1 MGNQFTTF
9 DYLHAKHIVENNK
22 NLQDRVFKLV
32 KNGFTI
38 ATRYTL
44 KSSGHLSPCQMEYVK
59 RTKERRMVVGYRPLH
74 HSREAICVIW
84 REE

>member
-1 MGNQFTTF
+1 MGKQFTAYSYEF
-9 DYLHAKHIVENNK
+9 ARNIIKNNK

-59 RTKERRMVVGYRPLH
+59 STKEHRMIVGYRPLH

-84 REE
+84 RE

>member
-1 MGNQFTTF
+1 MGKQFTAYSYEF
-9 DYLHAKHIVENNK
+9 AKNIVLNNK
-22 NLQDRVFKLV
+22 SLQDRVFKLV
-32 KNGFTI
+32 RNGFTI

-84 REE
+84 RE

>member
-1 MGNQFTTF
+1 MGKQFTAYSYEF
-9 DYLHAKHIVENNK
+9 AKNIVLHNK
-22 NLQDRVFKLV
+22 SLQDRVFKLV
-32 KNGFTI
+32 RNGFTI

-59 RTKERRMVVGYRPLH
+59 RTKERRMIVGYRPSH

-84 REE
+84 RE

>member
-1 MGNQFTTF
+1 MGNEFTTF
-9 DYLHAKHIVENNK
+9 GYLHAKHIVENNK

-44 KSSGHLSPCQMEYVK
+44 KSSGY
-59 RTKERRMVVGYRPLH
+59 
-74 HSREAICVIW
+74 
-84 REE
+84 

>member
-1 MGNQFTTF
+1 MGKQFTAYSYEF
-9 DYLHAKHIVENNK
+9 ARNIIKNNN

-59 RTKERRMVVGYRPLH
+59 STKERRMIVGYRPLH

-84 REE
+84 KE